1 MHVLDKET
9 QKDIE
14 RLNKLVKELELGTSV
29 EILGKL
35 DRKKTI
41 QKIQESDIGLLI
53 NSSNSDS
60 SIHTSPLK
68 YFEYLRSGL
77 NIIAVD
83 LPAHRELPLSENI
96 LFYKEGDEESFI
108 STLNKLEKEENK
120 SEIADINIFSV
131 NNRVKKIIKFG
142 L

>member
-1 MHVLDKET
+1 M
-9 QKDIE
+9 
-14 RLNKLVKELELGTSV
+14 
-29 EILGKL
+29 
-35 DRKKTI
+35 
-41 QKIQESDIGLLI
+41 
-53 NSSNSDS
+53 
-60 SIHTSPLK
+60 
-68 YFEYLRSGL
+68 RSGL
-77 NIIAVD
+77 NIIAVE